1 MRVFLDAN
9 ILFSGS
15 FPDSLLSDFLGKLK
29 ERGALVSNAYAAA
42 EAERN
47 LQAKMPKGLAG
58 FNKLMDSLELIPLQL
73 FELEVPLAEKDRPI
87 MCGAIA
93 GETDFLLTG
102 DKKDFGHLFAKTVR
116 GVKVVNVE
124 LLITELQE
132 LGFLEK

>member
-15 FPDSLLSDFLGKLK
+15 FPSSLLSEFLDKLK
-29 ERGALVSNAYAAA
+29 ECGTLVSNAYAAS

-47 LQAKMPKGLAG
+47 LQAKMPKGLAH
-58 FNKLMDSLELIPLQL
+58 FDILMDSLELVPLQL

-87 MCGAIA
+87 LCGAIA
-93 GETDFLLTG
+93 GKADFLLTG
-102 DKKDFGHLFAKTVR
+102 DKKDFGHLFARKVQ
-116 GVKVVNVE
+116 GVKVVSVE
-124 LLITELQE
+124 LLITELQD